1 MRLYDHL
8 LGPRSILTAQD
19 EEWRGLRKR
28 FNPGFAPQ
36 HLMTLLP
43 CILDKAWRFLENVD
57 RYARSGEEFALDELC
72 VNLTF
77 DIIGMFVGS
86 LVFEWF

>member
-1 MRLYDHL
+1 M
-8 LGPRSILTAQD
+8 S
-19 EEWRGLRKR
+19 
-28 FNPGFAPQ
+28 
-36 HLMTLLP
+36 LLP

-77 DIIGMFVGS
+77 DIIGMFVLAG
-86 LVFEWF
+86 LVFEWL